1 VNRPHLPQWRFRPRT
16 LRGRLALVF
25 GLVTI
30 AVSLLVGGF
39 VLLRYKSG
47 LSSQVTENLETR
59 YEDVRAAVAQAV
71 IPVAGRD
78 LPIIPRTEV
87 FAQVIDERGDVLAA
101 SPKVLL
107 DDPVLSRRQLDAAT
121 SKPHTIEQPVAPRA
135 HDARLL
141 VGTQHVGSRRLVVV
155 VGTSL
160 DGMER
165 SQHQLETDL
174 AIGMPILAAVV
185 IAAGWMLAGA
195 ALRPVRAMVGEADA
209 YSAQRRSQRLS
220 VPPGEELAELAR
232 RLNAML
238 ARIEEAI
245 DHEHA
250 FLDDASHELRTP
262 IAIARAEIE
271 LASMQVRDATGT
283 AALESALEE
292 VERLDHLAT
301 NLLVLARVRAAGPP
315 VGEPVDLGE
324 VAGRAVDDVARAR
337 GRDGI
342 ELRVEG
348 AADTTGDAVAL
359 ERAVTN
365 LVDNAVRHARSRVDV
380 TLARRSGRATVE
392 VRDDGPGFPGEL
404 LEHAVDRFVRG
415 AAGGS
420 AGLGL
425 AIVDAIAGAHGG
437 GIEISNDVAG
447 GARVRLWIPA
457 PSEGGLSRSV
467 PQSS

>member
-1 VNRPHLPQWRFRPRT
+1 
-16 LRGRLALVF
+16 LALVF

-30 AVSLLVGGF
+30 AVSLLIGGF

-59 YEDVRAAVAQAV
+59 YDDVRAAVAQAST
-71 IPVAGRD
+71 PVAGRD
-78 LPIIPRTEV
+78 LPIIPRAEV
-87 FAQVIDERGDVLAA
+87 FAQVIDEKGEVVAA
-101 SPKVLL
+101 SPKALL
-107 DDPVLSRRQLDAAT
+107 DDPVLNDRQLDAAT
-121 SKPHTIEQPVAPRA
+121 ARPHTIEQAVVPRA
-135 HDARLL
+135 RDARLL
-141 VGTQHVGSRRLVVV
+141 VGTQKVGSQTLVVV
-155 VGTSL
+155 VGASL
-160 DGMER
+160 DAMQR
-165 SQHQLETDL
+165 SQHQLEIDL
-174 AIGMPILAAVV
+174 AIGMPILAAIV

-209 YSAQRRSQRLS
+209 YSTQRRGQRLS
-220 VPPGEELAELAR
+220 VPAGEELAELAR

-238 ARIEEAI
+238 ARIEQAI

-301 NLLVLARVRAAGPP
+301 NLLVLARARAAPP
-315 VGEPVDLGE
+315 PANEPVDLGM
-324 VAGRAVDDVARAR
+324 VAARAVDDVARAG

-348 AADTTGDAVAL
+348 AADATGDAAAL

-380 TLARRSGRATVE
+380 ALGRRNGRATIDVH
-392 VRDDGPGFPGEL
+392 DDGAGFPPEL

-437 GIEISNDVAG
+437 GIEISNDADG
-447 GARVRLWIPA
+447 GARVRLWIPV
-457 PSEGGLSRSV
+457 PSDAALSRSAT
-467 PQSS
+467 PSS

>member
-1 VNRPHLPQWRFRPRT
+1 MNPHVPRWKIRPRT

-25 GLVTI
+25 GLVTV

-39 VLLRYKSG
+39 VLLRYKSA

-59 YEDVRAAVAQAV
+59 YADVRAAVAQAAS
-71 IPVAGRD
+71 PVAGRD
-78 LPIIPRTEV
+78 LPIIPRAEI
-87 FAQVIDERGDVLAA
+87 FAQVIDDKGEVVAA
-101 SPKVLL
+101 SPKALL
-107 DDPVLSRRQLDAAT
+107 DDPVLSDKQLDAAT
-121 SKPHTIEQPVAPRA
+121 SKTHTIEQAVATRA
-135 HDARLL
+135 RDARLL
-141 VGTQHVGSRRLVVV
+141 VGTQKVGSQRLIVV
-155 VGTSL
+155 VGASL
-160 DGMER
+160 DGMKR
-165 SQHQLETDL
+165 SEHQLETDL

-209 YSAQRRSQRLS
+209 YSTQRRGQRLS
-220 VPPGEELAELAR
+220 VPAGEELAELGR

-271 LASMQVRDATGT
+271 LASMQVRDAAGT

-315 VGEPVDLGE
+315 VMDPVDLLV
-324 VAGRAVDDVARAR
+324 VADRAVDDVARAR

-342 ELRVEG
+342 ELRVGG

-365 LVDNAVRHARSRVDV
+365 LVDNALRHAHSRVDV
-380 TLARRSGRATVE
+380 TLGLTDGRATVD
-392 VRDDGPGFPGEL
+392 VHDDGPGFPPEL
-404 LEHAVDRFVRG
+404 VDHAVDRFVRG
-415 AAGGS
+415 GAGGS

-425 AIVDAIAGAHGG
+425 AIVDAIAAAHGG
-437 GIEISNDVAG
+437 GVEISNDADG

-457 PSEGGLSRSV
+457 RPDAALSPV
-467 PQSS
+467 TTSS